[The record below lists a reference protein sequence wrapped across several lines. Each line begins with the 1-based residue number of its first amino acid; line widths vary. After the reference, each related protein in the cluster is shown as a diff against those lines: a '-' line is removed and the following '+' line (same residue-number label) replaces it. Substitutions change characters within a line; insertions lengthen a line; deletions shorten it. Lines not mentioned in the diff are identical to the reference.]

1 MGQTISCACF
11 EHMSLLEDGGSEK
24 ASNERLQILKT
35 GNKFKRSAYLGLTSQ
50 DLIINLSDDTSAIQ
64 WKTEN
69 TWTKAEHGEIDLTSQ
84 VKSVKLFG
92 DNGFQFIALDDTVIF
107 DLKAEE
113 SSVRDQ
119 WVLALNELLHS
130 WIDHPETKPKSSISV
145 DGTSNKAEY
154 FKRREAEIKAREKA
168 NAERKTKYSA
178 GGMKYTAEAMANRS

>member
-1 MGQTISCACF
+1 
-11 EHMSLLEDGGSEK
+11 MSLLEDGGSEK
-24 ASNERLQILKT
+24 ASNERVQILKT

-50 DLIINLSDDTSAIQ
+50 DLIVNLSDDTSAIQ

-92 DNGFQFIALDDTVIF
+92 ESGFQFIGLDDSVVF

-113 SSVRDQ
+113 STVRDQ
-119 WVLALNELLHS
+119 WVLALGELLQI
-130 WIDHPETKPKSSISV
+130 WIDNPAIKPKSSISV

-154 FKRREAEIKAREKA
+154 FKRREAEIKAREKV
-168 NAERKTKYSA
+168 NAERKTKYAA